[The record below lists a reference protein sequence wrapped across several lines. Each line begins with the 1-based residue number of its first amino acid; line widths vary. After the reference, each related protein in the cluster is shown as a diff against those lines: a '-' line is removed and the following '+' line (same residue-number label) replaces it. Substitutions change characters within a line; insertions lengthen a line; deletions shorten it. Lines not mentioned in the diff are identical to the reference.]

1 MWAPRR
7 RRPAPTSHMAFHLL
21 ALLFFA
27 LQRHEPA
34 GAADAGAHDER
45 FAVIA
50 GAAVAAA
57 DQHCTTGLLD
67 SSSSFCCPKKCGR
80 CGGSSCQNRPGGRA
94 DCCTGSIKGS
104 HRYCDSAGPPCIMGG
119 APPPPA
125 PLHPAHTVNP
135 KRGYVA
141 DSPDCGDALL
151 LNASGWFYDYNAV
164 NPYREP
170 RKSVGDCAR
179 AAELGRIDERFVPM
193 NWCLDGMDATVA
205 PTVNRTFFMGF
216 NEPNNAHNCNTSPEK
231 VAAAW
236 GTVMKNWSST
246 SQLVSP
252 ATAGNGRDNT
262 LLPFS
267 SFLYARMD
275 LNAPGPTIGNTER
288 NTHTHTLINCAL
300 PRNQV
305 VRCVFRGVSEA
316 LRPGGLPD

>member
-1 MWAPRR
+1 VEIDGFCSGGSP
-7 RRPAPTSHMAFHLL
+7 PPH
-21 ALLFFA
+21 
-27 LQRHEPA
+27 
-34 GAADAGAHDER
+34 
-45 FAVIA
+45 
-50 GAAVAAA
+50 
-57 DQHCTTGLLD
+57 QHCTNGLLD

-119 APPPPA
+119 PPLPPA
-125 PLHPAHTVNP
+125 PLRPAHTVNP

-179 AAELGRIDERFVPM
+179 AAGLGRIDERFVPM
-193 NWCLDGMDATVA
+193 NWCLDGMDAAVA

-252 ATAGNGRDNT
+252 ATAGNGRDT
-262 LLPFS
+262 TAFFQFPPRITG
-267 SFLYARMD
+267 A
-275 LNAPGPTIGNTER
+275 TIGE
-288 NTHTHTLINCAL
+288 I
-300 PRNQV
+300 
-305 VRCVFRGVSEA
+305 
-316 LRPGGLPD
+316 